1 MLQYFEK
8 QLAETKELTR
18 EDIDNLSPTGKAM
31 FSVGDK
37 MLRYTEIRI
46 EDSDEP
52 TDESGLPPL
61 PQITFSMKYCPHTKI
76 DMYLPESEYEFDE
89 LSTLGIPQFKS
100 KQTNKGK

>member
-8 QLAETKELTR
+8 QLSETKELTQ
-18 EDIDNLSPTGKAM
+18 EDIDNLSPAGKAM

-37 MLRYTEIRI
+37 MLRYTEIRF

-61 PQITFSMKYCPHTKI
+61 PKITFSMKYCPHTKI
-76 DMYLPESEYEFDE
+76 DMYLPESEYEFDNFFE
-89 LSTLGIPQFKS
+89 LGIPSFKP
-100 KQTNKGK
+100 KHK